1 MKILVIQQKMIGDV
15 LTSSLIC
22 ENLKL
27 NFPDAEI
34 HYLIN
39 RFTLPVVEGHPCVDE
54 FVIFEDKYRQ
64 SKVQFYKFLKQISK
78 AKYTHVFDAYGKLES
93 LLISRF
99 SKAKNRFGFKKSYS
113 QFFYTNTVR
122 IQHSSHTEAG
132 TAIENRL
139 RLTQLMPHT
148 KIYNNKP
155 KIYLSEV
162 EIKTAK
168 QKLLNAGLNSKTCI
182 MVSALGSEASK
193 TYPLNYMA
201 ELLNLIVKHTK
212 AYLILNYIPAQQDQ
226 IDSLINLCDLKT
238 QNYIVKDL
246 DINSLRDF
254 ICICSQCKAIVGNEG
269 GAINTAKALNVP
281 TFSIFSPWIIK
292 EGWNSFEQNHPN
304 VSVHLSDFNDN
315 WFENHNIK
323 DLKQNAE
330 KYYNELNP
338 NLFKFQ
344 LIDFLKTNIG

>member
-22 ENLKL
+22 ENLKR
-27 NFPDAEI
+27 NFPNAEI

-39 RFTLPVVEGHPCVDE
+39 RFTLPVVENHPYIDE
-54 FVIFEDKYRQ
+54 FIIFEDKYRQ

-113 QFFYTNTVR
+113 QFYYTNTVK
-122 IQHSSHTEAG
+122 IKHSSQTEAG

-139 RLTQLMPHT
+139 RLTQLLPEV
-148 KIYNNKP
+148 KIFNNKP
-155 KIYLSEV
+155 KIYLSQD

-168 QKLLNAGLNSKTCI
+168 QKLLNADLNSKTCI
-182 MVSALGSEASK
+182 MISALGSETSK

-201 ELLNLIVKHTK
+201 ELLNLIVKDTK
-212 AYLILNYIPAQQDQ
+212 AHLILNYIPAQQEQ
-226 IDSLINLCDLKT
+226 IDSLINLCDDKT
-238 QNYIVKDL
+238 QNHIVKDL

-254 ICICSQCKAIVGNEG
+254 IGICSQCEAIVGNEG
-269 GAINTAKALNVP
+269 GAINTAKALDVP
-281 TFSIFSPWIIK
+281 SFSIFSPWIIK
-292 EGWNSFEQNHPN
+292 EGWNSFEESYPN
-304 VSVHLSDFNDN
+304 TSVHLSDYRNN
-315 WFENHNIK
+315 WFKKHNVK

-330 KYYNELNP
+330 HYYKAFEP
-338 NLFKFQ
+338 SLFKSK
-344 LIDFLKTNIG
+344 LIDFLKINIG